1 MNPKVRL
8 AFGIGGGLLV
18 GLLAGNVVAGRRLP
32 STGGQQVVE
41 EPAAR
46 SSTAAPTATPQ
57 QASAPAANES
67 GRVLLSRADAAVAN
81 HALVEA
87 KELYRQALQQNPD
100 AQTAAAA
107 QQRLGQVNV
116 ELLLSPTLTPDAGIY
131 IVEPGDTLGK
141 IARRSSTTV
150 ELLRASNRIGGDFI
164 RVGQQL
170 KVAKARFNVVV
181 DKSQNTLTLK
191 NGEEVVKVYRCST
204 GAGGITPAGAFKI
217 ASRMVDPVWKGIVA
231 PGDPEN
237 PLGSRWM
244 GFDIP
249 EYGIHG
255 TNKPDSIGKPV
266 TKGCVRLLNSE
277 AEELYTLLP
286 EGTPVTIVD

>member
-1 MNPKVRL
+1 MNPKLRL
-8 AFGIGGGLLV
+8 ALGIGGGLLV

-32 STGGQQVVE
+32 PTGGQQAVE
-41 EPAAR
+41 E
-46 SSTAAPTATPQ
+46 AAPQRTTP
-57 QASAPAANES
+57 APANES
-67 GRVLLSRADAAVAN
+67 GRALLARADAALES

-87 KELYRQALQQNPD
+87 RELYRKTLQQNPD

-116 ELLLSPTLTPDAGIY
+116 DLFLSPTLTPDAGLY

-141 IARRSSTTV
+141 IARRHGTTV
-150 ELLRASNRIGGDFI
+150 ELLRASNRIRGDFI
-164 RVGQQL
+164 RAGQQL
-170 KVAKARFNVVV
+170 KVTKARFNVVV
-181 DKSQNTLTLK
+181 DKSQNTLILK
-191 NGEEVVKVYRCST
+191 GGEEVVKVYRCST
-204 GAGGITPAGAFKI
+204 GAGGITPVGTFKVT
-217 ASRMVDPVWKGIVA
+217 SRMVDPVWKGVVA

-255 TNKPDSIGKPV
+255 TNDPDSIGKPV
-266 TKGCVRLLNSE
+266 TQGCVRLLNSD
-277 AEELYTLLP
+277 AEELYSLLP
-286 EGTPVTIVD
+286 EGTPVTIVE